1 MAALI
6 DRFTKAKR
14 VVIKIGSALLVEESE
29 GQLRREWL
37 LALAQDIA
45 LMKKRGQEVLI
56 VSSGSIALGRRILK
70 LKSGALKLEESQA
83 SAAVGQIHL
92 AHAYQEI
99 LGEEHLTVAQILL
112 TLGDTEERRR
122 YLNARSTLSTLLELG
137 AVPVINE
144 NDTVA
149 TSEIRYG
156 DNDRLAARVAQMVG
170 ADCLVLLSDI
180 DGLYTEDPAFNPNAQ
195 FLSEVTELTDEIL
208 NMGGGVRTAFG
219 SGGMITKLKA
229 AEIAMAAG
237 CNMFIAS
244 GKIKH
249 PLLAIEKEHA
259 KSTCF
264 LARDTPRNARKKW
277 IAGSL
282 SSQGAII
289 IDAGAEKA
297 LQKGKSLLPAGVSE
311 IRGKFE
317 RGDLITLLNREGKE
331 LGQGLSAY
339 SSADAELIIGHKS
352 SEIAKI
358 LGYAG
363 RDEMIHRDELAL
375 K

>member
-6 DRFTKAKR
+6 ERFTKANR
-14 VVIKIGSALLVEESE
+14 IVIKIGSALLVEESA
-29 GQLRREWL
+29 GRLRRDWL
-37 LALAQDIA
+37 TALSQDIA
-45 LMKKRGQEVLI
+45 ALKRRGQEVLI

-70 LKSGALKLEESQA
+70 LKSGTLKLEESQA
-83 SAAVGQIHL
+83 AAATGQIHL

-99 LGEEHLTVAQILL
+99 LGEENITVAQILL
-112 TLGDTEERRR
+112 TLSDTEERRR
-122 YLNARSTLSTLLELG
+122 YLNARSTLSTLLALG
-137 AVPVINE
+137 SVPVINE

-170 ADCLVLLSDI
+170 ADCLVLLSDV
-180 DGLYTEDPAFNPNAQ
+180 DGLYTADPTNDKSARFIQ
-195 FLSEVTELTDEIL
+195 EVPELTDEI
-208 NMGGGVRTAFG
+208 MGMGSGVKTSFG

-249 PLLAIEKEHA
+249 PLRVIEQGDA
-259 KSTCF
+259 RYTCF
-264 LARDTPRNARKKW
+264 LAKDTPRNARKKW

-282 SSQGAII
+282 SSQGSII
-289 IDAGAEKA
+289 IDNGAEKA

-311 IRGKFE
+311 IRGTFE
-317 RGDLITLLNREGKE
+317 RGDLITLLNRDGKE

-339 SSADAELIIGHKS
+339 SSADADLIIGHKS
-352 SEIAKI
+352 SEIAEI